1 MKNVTSEF
9 VQDPE
14 EDFQVQAANLEL
26 AERVQR
32 LKTAVR
38 RGGGNK
44 AVSERSGIPLSNIG
58 AYVAGREMKVPALV
72 SLSKACGVNLL
83 WLATGEGPMSSDAQV
98 LSTPT
103 NPSSDR
109 QQKTF
114 STIKIDLMAQ
124 ALEAARK
131 TFSDA
136 GASPE
141 PRELVQ
147 VMLLLYDGM
156 NKP

>member
-1 MKNVTSEF
+1 
-9 VQDPE
+9 
-14 EDFQVQAANLEL
+14 
-26 AERVQR
+26 
-32 LKTAVR
+32 
-38 RGGGNK
+38 
-44 AVSERSGIPLSNIG
+44 
-58 AYVAGREMKVPALV
+58 MKVPALV